1 MRILVVVRRTSE
13 ARQLA
18 AVVGTAIFG
27 IRGPVKVIAVVPR
40 GVLPPPPPPPWN
52 PGAWVSSAELTTR
65 ARHETE
71 RLAQRLASA
80 IARTRGSH
88 VEAEIR
94 AGTPQDEIVAAAFE
108 WSADVT
114 VLGIEEGIA
123 LDRWRDTRV
132 ARAVVS
138 RAPCSVFVVRYR
150 REWRA
155 ERPLPED
162 VLLADVGVLR
172 A

>member
-1 MRILVVVRRTSE
+1 VD
-13 ARQLA
+13 
-18 AVVGTAIFG
+18 
-27 IRGPVKVIAVVPR
+27 
-40 GVLPPPPPPPWN
+40 
-52 PGAWVSSAELTTR
+52 
-65 ARHETE
+65 
-71 RLAQRLASA
+71 
-80 IARTRGSH
+80 
-88 VEAEIR
+88 AEIR
-94 AGTPQDEIVAAAFE
+94 TGTPQDEIVAAALE

-114 VLGIEEGIA
+114 VMGIGEGFA
-123 LDRWRDTRV
+123 LDRWRDARV

-162 VLLADVGVLR
+162 ALRSVDVLR